1 MAEPQVIGIWRYPVK
16 SMQGEGLAAGT
27 LTERGLPGDRA
38 WGVVDTATGKVLSAK
53 REPSLMEATAYT
65 SGEAVRIRL
74 PEGDVCDP
82 GPAADAA
89 LSGWL
94 GRPVQLVPAATVSA
108 SYEMNV
114 SAVDDESP
122 VIELPCP
129 PGTFFD
135 AAPVHL
141 LTTASLR
148 TMAARR
154 RDSVWHPR
162 RFRPTLLVEAE
173 RDTFVEDEWI
183 GQTVVVG
190 GAELTVFAP
199 TVRCRMTVHAQP
211 GLARDLDVAK
221 AVNAEHEG
229 NLGVY
234 AVVKT
239 PGRVRVGDAVRVG

>member
-1 MAEPQVIGIWRYPVK
+1 MADAQVIGIWRYPVK
-16 SMQGEGLAAGT
+16 SMQGEGLAAGV

-38 WGVVDTATGKVLSAK
+38 WGVVDLASGKVLSAK
-53 REPSLMEATAYT
+53 LEPRLMEATAFT
-65 SGEAVRIRL
+65 SGEAVRVRL

-82 GPAADAA
+82 GRGADAA
-89 LSGWL
+89 LSEWL
-94 GRPVQLVPAATVSA
+94 GRAVQLVPATTVTGA
-108 SYEMNV
+108 YEMHV
-114 SAVDDESP
+114 SNVDDASP

-148 TMAARR
+148 AMAARR
-154 RDSVWHPR
+154 SGSSWHPR

-173 RDTFVEDEWI
+173 GDAFVEDEWI
-183 GQTVVVG
+183 GQTVQVG
-190 GAELTVFAP
+190 EAELTVFAP

-211 GLARDLDVAK
+211 GLPRDLGVAT
-221 AVNAEHEG
+221 AVNAEHDG
-229 NLGVY
+229 NLGIY

-239 PGRVRVGDAVRVG
+239 PGRVRVGDSVRAG

>member
-1 MAEPQVIGIWRYPVK
+1 
-16 SMQGEGLAAGT
+16 
-27 LTERGLPGDRA
+27 
-38 WGVVDTATGKVLSAK
+38 
-53 REPSLMEATAYT
+53 
-65 SGEAVRIRL
+65 
-74 PEGDVCDP
+74 
-82 GPAADAA
+82 
-89 LSGWL
+89 
-94 GRPVQLVPAATVSA
+94 
-108 SYEMNV
+108 MNV

-154 RDSVWHPR
+154 RESVWHPR

-173 RDTFVEDEWI
+173 SDTFVEDEWI

-211 GLARDLDVAK
+211 GLARDLDVTK
-221 AVNAEHEG
+221 AVTAEHDG